1 MKKIRLILA
10 GLLLLIGS
18 VLSAQNLKV
27 TGVVTDLSDK
37 SPLSGATVK
46 VKGTSTGVICDLNGE
61 FIINADRSAILEV
74 SFIGMQ
80 TIEVP
85 VNGRTTINVQL
96 QSDAVL
102 LSETVIIG
110 YGTAKKVGNVVGTIN
125 QVNSEKI
132 QNKPV
137 ANVMDALQGQ
147 VAGLQVYTSSGE
159 PSATSSVRLRGV
171 GSLTAGNTPLYVL
184 DGIPIDPGTMV
195 SLNPN
200 DFESVTVLKDASATS
215 IYGSRAANGVIYITT
230 KRGKINEDAKISFN
244 AQYGVSSLANKSFL
258 SPMNSSQLLA
268 HQLEYNIITQT
279 RHDELKA
286 TGYDTRWVDYFF
298 NDNVPTYQGDL
309 SIQGGGGRT
318 IYFLSGGY
326 FKQQGTTPRS
336 DFERYSF
343 RSNIESQ
350 VKKWLRVGANIS
362 GSYDE
367 RQNNGYTF
375 QASNSLAGGIFGSI
389 LRQPYYNP
397 YGENGEILDV
407 IPGVNA
413 YSPYYL
419 LAKQPSVGKN
429 VQFNGNAFV
438 QLTPFEGLTIKSQA
452 GMDAYDYRS
461 SSKRLPSYLGSLNN
475 GRVAESFTRG
485 VTRTITNTI
494 EYKFDV
500 NERHE
505 FSVLAGQEGIDYSYD
520 SFGAST
526 TGHTDDRLVLLT
538 AGPTNENPTN
548 SKAEYS
554 YLSYFARADYNLD
567 GKYFADIS
575 IRNDASSRFGKEN
588 RNATFYSAGVMWNI
602 KNESFLKPVNF
613 LSKLNLKMSVGTTG
627 NSSIGNYDHFALVGT
642 NQYNGQTGWAVSS
655 AGNPQLG
662 WETQMLANIGVN
674 TEFFERIRFELDYY
688 IRTTQ
693 NMLMSVPVPY
703 TSGFSTILQNVGSMK
718 NSGID
723 IMLGIDVIKTKNTYF
738 GINKTFNYNKNEITK
753 LFYDLDE
760 WVVPNTGVGY
770 VVGRPVEFYYPVYA
784 GVDPTDGM
792 QMWKI
797 PGTDETT
804 KTFNEAALKQMTG
817 KPRYAPISG
826 GLSLNFS
833 WKGIGLNAD
842 FSYVLGKYI
851 VNNDRYF
858 SENPYNFRGYNQSS
872 RVLSMWKAPGDL
884 TEMPK
889 YGQIMQF
896 DTHLLENASFLRMK
910 SITLSYTF
918 PRNILN
924 GVFQNVKLYAS
935 GRNLFTITNYLGAD
949 PEIDSNLTYGAYPNS
964 KQVNFGVQLAF

>member
-1 MKKIRLILA
+1 MKKIRLVLAILVLLA
-10 GLLLLIGS
+10 GN
-18 VLSAQNLKV
+18 VLNAQVLRV
-27 TGVVTDLSDK
+27 TGIVTDASDN
-37 SPLSGATVK
+37 SPLTGATVK
-46 VKGTSTGVICDLNGE
+46 VKGVNAGVICGVNGE
-61 FIINADRSAILEV
+61 FAINADKNAVLEV
-74 SFIGMQ
+74 SFIGMK
-80 TIEVP
+80 TLEVP
-85 VNGRTTINVQL
+85 VNGRAVINVQL

-102 LSETVIIG
+102 LSETVIVG

-184 DGIPIDPGTMV
+184 DGSPIDAGTMV

-230 KRGKINEDAKISFN
+230 KRGRIGEDAKVSFN
-244 AQYGVSSLANKSFL
+244 AMYGISSLANKNFL
-258 SPMNSSQLLA
+258 SPMNSEQLLA
-268 HQLEYNIITQT
+268 HQLEYKIITQA

-286 TGYDTRWVDYFF
+286 SGHDTRWVDYFF
-298 NDNVPTYQGDL
+298 RDNAPTYQGDL

-318 IYFLSGGY
+318 MYYVSGGY
-326 FKQQGTTPRS
+326 FKQDGTSPRS
-336 DFERYSF
+336 VFERYSF

-350 VKKWLRVGANIS
+350 VKKWLRIGANLS
-362 GSYDE
+362 GGYDE
-367 RQNNGYTF
+367 RQNSGYTY
-375 QASNSLAGGIFGSI
+375 QASNSLAGGIFGTM

-397 YGENGEILDV
+397 YGDNGEILDF
-407 IPGVNA
+407 IPGINA

-429 VQFNGNAFV
+429 IQFNGNAFI
-438 QLTPFEGLTIKSQA
+438 QITPMEGLTIKSQA

-461 SSKRLPSYLGSLNN
+461 SSKRLPSYAASLNN
-475 GRVAESFTRG
+475 GRVSESFSRG
-485 VTRTITNTI
+485 VTRTITNTV
-494 EYKFDV
+494 EYKFDI
-500 NERHE
+500 NNRHE
-505 FSVLAGQEGIDYSYD
+505 ISVLAGHEGIDYYYEA
-520 SFGAST
+520 FGAST

-538 AGPTNENPTN
+538 SGPTNENPSH
-548 SKAEYS
+548 SKAEYA

-567 GKYFADIS
+567 GKYFLDLS
-575 IRNDASSRFGKEN
+575 VRNDASSRFGRDN
-588 RNATFYSAGVMWNI
+588 RSATFYSVGAMWNM
-602 KNESFLKPVNF
+602 KSENFLKTVAF
-613 LSKLNLKMSVGTTG
+613 LTKLNLKASIGTTG
-627 NSSIGNYDHFALVGT
+627 NSSIGNYDHLALVGT

-655 AGNPQLG
+655 AGNPELG
-662 WETQMLANIGVN
+662 WETQMLSNIGVN
-674 TEFFERIRFELDYY
+674 AEFFDRIRLELDYY

-703 TSGFSTILQNVGSMK
+703 TSGFSAITANVGSMK

-723 IMLGIDVIKTKNTYF
+723 LSLGVDVIRTKNTYF

-753 LFYDLDE
+753 LFYDLNE

-792 QMWKI
+792 QTWKV
-797 PGTDETT
+797 PGTDQVT
-804 KTFNEAALKQMTG
+804 KTFNSAALQQMTG

-833 WKGIGLNAD
+833 WKGIGLVAD

-858 SENPYNFRGYNQSS
+858 GENPYNFRGYNQSS
-872 RVLSMWKAPGDL
+872 RVLSMWKQPGDI
-884 TEMPK
+884 TDMPK
-889 YGQIMQF
+889 FGQVMQF

-910 SITLSYTF
+910 NITLSYTL
-918 PRNILN
+918 PKNLIN
-924 GVFQNVKLYAS
+924 GVFSNVKFYAS
-935 GRNLFTITNYLGAD
+935 GRNLFTVTEYLGAD